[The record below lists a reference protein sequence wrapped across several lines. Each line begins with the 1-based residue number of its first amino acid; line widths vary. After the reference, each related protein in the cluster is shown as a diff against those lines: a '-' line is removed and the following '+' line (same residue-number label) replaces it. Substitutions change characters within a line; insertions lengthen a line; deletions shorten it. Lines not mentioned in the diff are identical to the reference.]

1 MAHGAEFDEW
11 AREYGSEESEIR
23 VLDRMVFEGIYTRE
37 EADKRLAE
45 FRELK
50 AQSA

>member
-1 MAHGAEFDEW
+1 
-11 AREYGSEESEIR
+11 
-23 VLDRMVFEGIYTRE
+23 MVFEGIYTRE
-37 EADKRLAE
+37 EADKSLAE